1 MGLHRP
7 SHPYGI
13 RSLLLV
19 SALGSIH
26 RLGPYMSSVSLMNQG
41 ASHRTFGA
49 YRLTGTKLSSFT
61 NDEGALSQF
70 INHHQHLQCMYLS
83 TVFVVGLGY

>member
-1 MGLHRP
+1 M
-7 SHPYGI
+7 
-13 RSLLLV
+13 V
-19 SALGSIH
+19 SALDSIH
-26 RLGPYMSSVSLMNQG
+26 QLGPYISNVSLMNQG

-61 NDEGALSQF
+61 DDEGALFQF

-83 TVFVVGLGY
+83 TMFVVGLRGY